1 MTIPEGLTTPAATQ
15 SSEAEAF
22 AANTYRR
29 LFLVMVVLLVVATP
43 VLWVEYGRGMGFSF
57 ILGGG
62 IALINFHWLKRSL
75 TALVDAVAIAGKKRS
90 PAGIILRFVLRYV
103 LIGVALYA
111 IFKSSA
117 MSLYGLCAGL
127 SLPVGA
133 VLIEAA
139 YAIYGA
145 LRRGL

>member
-1 MTIPEGLTTPAATQ
+1 MTTQAAIEGR
-15 SSEAEAF
+15 EAEAF

-29 LFLVMVVLLVVATP
+29 IFLSMVALLVAATP
-43 VLWVEYGRGMGFSF
+43 VLWVEYGRGMALSF

-62 IALINFHWLKRSL
+62 IALVNFHWLKRSL
-75 TALVDAVAIAGKKRS
+75 TALVDAVAVAGKKRS
-90 PAGIILRFVLRYV
+90 SAGIILRFVLRYV
-103 LIGVALYA
+103 LIGVAVYA

>member
-1 MTIPEGLTTPAATQ
+1 MTTPAATDGR
-15 SSEAEAF
+15 EAERL
-22 AANTYRR
+22 AAATYRR
-29 LFLVMVVLLVVATP
+29 IFYSMAVLLALAAP
-43 VLWVEYGRGMGFSF
+43 LLWTVFGRGMGLSF
-57 ILGGG
+57 LLGGG
-62 IALINFHWLKRSL
+62 IALVNFYWLKRTLASM
-75 TALVDAVAIAGKKRS
+75 VDAVAVQGRRRS
-90 PAGIILRFVLRYV
+90 AAGIILRFLLRYV
-103 LIGVALYA
+103 LIAIAAYA

-117 MSLYGLCAGL
+117 MSLLGFCAGL

>member
-1 MTIPEGLTTPAATQ
+1 MTTHAAIEGR
-15 SSEAEAF
+15 EAEAF

-29 LFLVMVVLLVVATP
+29 IFLVMVVLLVAAAP
-43 VLWVEYGRGMGFSF
+43 VLWVKYDRGMALSF
-57 ILGGG
+57 ILGGV
-62 IALINFHWLKRSL
+62 IALVNFHWLKRSL
-75 TALVDAVAIAGKKRS
+75 TALVDAVAVAGKKRS
-90 PAGIILRFVLRYV
+90 SAGIILRFVLRYV

-145 LRRGL
+145 LRRGF

>member
-1 MTIPEGLTTPAATQ
+1 VTTQATIEGC
-15 SSEAEAF
+15 EAEAF

-29 LFLVMVVLLVVATP
+29 IFLVMVVLLVIAAP
-43 VLWVEYGRGMGFSF
+43 VLWVEYGRGMAFSF
-57 ILGGG
+57 ILGGV

-75 TALVDAVAIAGKKRS
+75 TAMVDAVAVAGKKRS

-145 LRRGL
+145 LRRGF

>member
-1 MTIPEGLTTPAATQ
+1 MTTQAA
-15 SSEAEAF
+15 SDGREAEAF
-22 AANTYRR
+22 AKNTYRR
-29 LFLVMVVLLVVATP
+29 IFLVMVVLLVAATP
-43 VLWVEYGRGMGFSF
+43 VLWVKYGRGMALSF
-57 ILGGG
+57 IIGGL

-75 TALVDAVAIAGKKRS
+75 AAMVDAIALAGKRRS